1 MRHLRAGKKFN
12 RSASHRWALLRNLV
26 TSLLRHERIQTT
38 DPKAKELR
46 RWADWMIGLGKQG
59 TLHARRQAL
68 AVIQDEDVVHK
79 LFDTLAA
86 RFKDRPGGYS
96 RVVKVGWRHG
106 DHAAISMIELMPA
119 DAGAKADSPAG
130 QKKSAKKPRKEAAPK
145 KAPGA
150 KTTKKPAAP
159 RRAKKAS
166 A

>member
-1 MRHLRAGKKFN
+1 MRHLRSGKKFN
-12 RSASHRWALLRNLV
+12 RIASHRRALLRNLV

-68 AVIQDEDVVHK
+68 AVIQDEAVVHK

-86 RFKDRPGGYS
+86 RFKERPGGYS
-96 RVVKVGWRHG
+96 RVIKVGCRRG
-106 DHAAISMIELMPA
+106 DQAAVSIIELLPA
-119 DAGAKADSPAG
+119 EVKAEGAG
-130 QKKSAKKPRKEAAPK
+130 QKKGRR
-145 KAPGA
+145 
-150 KTTKKPAAP
+150 
-159 RRAKKAS
+159 RRAKKDDGETTQPSGETKRRRRSKAAS

>member
-1 MRHLRAGKKFN
+1 M
-12 RSASHRWALLRNLV
+12 ALLRNLV

-46 RWADWMIGLGKQG
+46 RWADRMIGLGKEG

-79 LFDTLAA
+79 LFDSLAA

-96 RVVKVGWRHG
+96 RVIKIGWRQG
-106 DHAAISMIELMPA
+106 DRAPVSIIELLPA
-119 DAGAKADSPAG
+119 EAKADAPSG
-130 QKKSAKKPRKEAAPK
+130 QKKSRRRARKEDGEKAAGGK
-145 KAPGA
+145 KAA
-150 KTTKKPAAP
+150 AAP
-159 RRAKKAS
+159 RRSAKKAF

>member
-12 RSASHRWALLRNLV
+12 RSASHRRALLRNLV

-46 RWADWMIGLGKQG
+46 RWADWMIGLGKEG

-68 AVIQDEDVVHK
+68 AVIQDEGVVHK

-86 RFKDRPGGYS
+86 RFKERHGGYS
-96 RVVKVGWRHG
+96 RIVKVGWRRG
-106 DHAAISMIELMPA
+106 DQAAVSIVELLPA
-119 DAGAKADSPAG
+119 EAPAKAEG
-130 QKKSAKKPRKEAAPK
+130 EGGKRRR
-145 KAPGA
+145 
-150 KTTKKPAAP
+150 
-159 RRAKKAS
+159 RRAKKEDDKPAAEKAPRRRAKAAS

>member
-1 MRHLRAGKKFN
+1 MRHLKAGRKFN
-12 RSASHRWALLRNLV
+12 RSPSHRMALLRNLV

-46 RWADWMIGLGKQG
+46 RWADRMIGLGKEG

-68 AVIQDEDVVHK
+68 AVIQDESVVHK

-106 DHAAISMIELMPA
+106 DHAAVSMIELLPA
-119 DAGAKADSPAG
+119 EAGAKGAASSG
-130 QKKSAKKPRKEAAPK
+130 EKKSSRRPRKEAA
-145 KAPGA
+145 A
-150 KTTKKPAAP
+150 KTGGKAAKKAAP
-159 RRAKKAS
+159 RRSKKAT

>member
-12 RSASHRWALLRNLV
+12 RSASHRRALLRNLV

-46 RWADWMIGLGKQG
+46 RWADWMIGLGKVG

-79 LFDTLAA
+79 LFDSLAA

-96 RVVKVGWRHG
+96 RIIKVGWRRG
-106 DHAAISMIELMPA
+106 DQAAVSIVELLPA
-119 DAGAKADSPAG
+119 EASAKAEEGGKRRRRRTKKEEAEPAG
-130 QKKSAKKPRKEAAPK
+130 EGK
-145 KAPGA
+145 KAPR
-150 KTTKKPAAP
+150 
-159 RRAKKAS
+159 RRAKAAS

>member
-12 RSASHRWALLRNLV
+12 RSASHRRALLRNLV

-68 AVIQDEDVVHK
+68 AVIQDEAVVHK
-79 LFDTLAA
+79 LFDSLAA

-96 RVVKVGWRHG
+96 RVVKIGWRRG
-106 DHAAISMIELMPA
+106 DQAAVSIVELLPA
-119 DAGAKADSPAG
+119 ESPAKAEG
-130 QKKSAKKPRKEAAPK
+130 EGGRRRRRR
-145 KAPGA
+145 A
-150 KTTKKPAAP
+150 KTEGGEKEGETKAP
-159 RRAKKAS
+159 RRRAKA
-166 A
+166 ATA